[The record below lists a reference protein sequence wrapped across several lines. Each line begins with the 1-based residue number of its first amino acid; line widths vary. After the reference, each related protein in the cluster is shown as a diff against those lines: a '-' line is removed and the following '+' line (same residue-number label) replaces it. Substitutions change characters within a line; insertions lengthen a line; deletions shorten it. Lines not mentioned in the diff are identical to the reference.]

1 MLPPRIWRAEGA
13 GGGLGDIVEQ
23 DGAYVRASAAR
34 GDGMTH
40 CHQRVALF
48 VDVQNMFY
56 SAKHQYDAKLNFQK
70 LLEAACRGRALV
82 RAIAYVV
89 QSPEVDQSKFLTM
102 LKQTGYEVK
111 SKELRVRPD
120 GSCKGDWDMGLA
132 IDAISMADK
141 MDAVVLVSGDGDFV
155 ALVDLLKARGVKV
168 EVFGFPHST
177 AEELRSAA
185 TEYYEIGPELLL
197 IDQLNAA
204 NA

>member
-1 MLPPRIWRAEGA
+1 M
-13 GGGLGDIVEQ
+13 
-23 DGAYVRASAAR
+23 
-34 GDGMTH
+34 
-40 CHQRVALF
+40 
-48 VDVQNMFY
+48 
-56 SAKHQYDAKLNFQK
+56 
-70 LLEAACRGRALV
+70 V